1 MRHEAFAVWKGFVA
15 GIALERLL
23 LGVLPL
29 VHLQLPLAD
38 ELLAAVVAGVQLLP
52 GVDQF
57 VSGEGYSARVVLIA
71 HIALEPLPCPAIRL
85 HVILQ
90 TLPGQELLPAFF
102 TYFTGEI
109 LAIVDLLNVSDV
121 AAWGVVD
128 ALADLTADIVEV
140 LNVPCEPTLCA
151 GLKGAFR
158 ATEPGGG
165 LLFLHVFLRS

>member
-1 MRHEAFAVWKGFVA
+1 MLSPSPPTY
-15 GIALERLL
+15 IALERLL

-128 ALADLTADIVEV
+128 ALADLTADLEGKKSLRALEV
-140 LNVPCEPTLCA
+140 YLKWELTLW
-151 GLKGAFR
+151 K
-158 ATEPGGG
+158 
-165 LLFLHVFLRS
+165 S